1 MAIDVEKLLRTVIER
16 GASDLHLKAGR
27 PPLLRI
33 NGQLTE
39 QSGWPVLDP
48 PALQQV
54 LDALTSPEQRAT
66 LSRDLELDLAY
77 ELPHVARFRVNVGC
91 QRRSLYLTL
100 RHIRGQ
106 VPTLA
111 DLGLPDVCVRLAKLS
126 RGLVL
131 VTGPTGSGKSTT
143 LAAMIE
149 HINSTLSR
157 RVVTVEDPIEY
168 LFEDKQCVITQRE
181 VGSDARSFASA
192 LKYAL
197 RQDPDVIMVGEMR
210 DLETIAATLTAAE
223 TGHLVLATLHT
234 TSAAKTIDRIVNVFP
249 SEQQTQIR
257 LQLAGT
263 LQGIVCQNLVPKVGG
278 GRIAALEILVGTDP
292 VRAIIREN
300 KMAQLQTAMQT
311 GKKFGMQTLED
322 NLSTLVAAHKIAYE
336 QAIAKANS
344 PELVR
349 QAESAAAPVT
359 ARG

>member
-1 MAIDVEKLLRTVIER
+1 MIDVEKLLRTVIER

-39 QSGWPVLDP
+39 QADWPVLDP

-54 LDALTSPEQRAT
+54 LDALTSQEQRAT

-234 TSAAKTIDRIVNVFP
+234 PSAPEAIDRIVDVFP
-249 SEQQTQIR
+249 PHQQAQVR
-257 LQLAGT
+257 VQLAMTLAGVLSQRLVLRADGSGRVAACEVMTGT
-263 LQGIVCQNLVPKVGG
+263 PAVRNL
-278 GRIAALEILVGTDP
+278 
-292 VRAIIREN
+292 IREAKTPQMVN
-300 KMAQLQTAMQT
+300 IIQT
-311 GKKFGMQTLED
+311 GREHGMQTLEQALRD
-322 NLSTLVAAHKIAYE
+322 LYRSQTITLEEALTHAGD
-336 QAIAKANS
+336 
-344 PELVR
+344 PEGLKR
-349 QAESAAAPVT
+349 LL
-359 ARG
+359 GG

>member
-1 MAIDVEKLLRTVIER
+1 MIDVEKLLRTVIER

-39 QSGWPVLDP
+39 QADWPVLDP
-48 PALQQV
+48 PTLQQV
-54 LDALTSPEQRAT
+54 LDALTSQEQRAT

-77 ELPHVARFRVNVGC
+77 ELPRVARFRVNVGC

-234 TSAAKTIDRIVNVFP
+234 PSAPEAIDRIVDVFP
-249 SEQQTQIR
+249 PHQQAQVR
-257 LQLAGT
+257 VQLAMTLAGVLSQRLVLRADGSGRVAACEVMTGT
-263 LQGIVCQNLVPKVGG
+263 PAVRNL
-278 GRIAALEILVGTDP
+278 
-292 VRAIIREN
+292 IREAKTPQMVN
-300 KMAQLQTAMQT
+300 IIQT
-311 GKKFGMQTLED
+311 GREHGMQTLEQALRD
-322 NLSTLVAAHKIAYE
+322 LYRSQTITLEEALTHAGD
-336 QAIAKANS
+336 
-344 PELVR
+344 PEGLKR
-349 QAESAAAPVT
+349 LL
-359 ARG
+359 GG

>member
-54 LDALTSPEQRAT
+54 LDALTSQEQRAT

-77 ELPHVARFRVNVGC
+77 ELPRVARFRVNVAC

-157 RVVTVEDPIEY
+157 RVVTIEDPIEY

-234 TSAAKTIDRIVNVFP
+234 PSAPEAIDRIVDVFP
-249 SEQQTQIR
+249 PHQQAQVR
-257 LQLAGT
+257 VQLAMTLAGVLSQRLVLRADGSGRVAACEVMIGT
-263 LQGIVCQNLVPKVGG
+263 PAVRNLIREAKTPQMVNVIQT
-278 GRIAALEILVGTDP
+278 GREHGMQALEQALRDLY
-292 VRAIIREN
+292 RS
-300 KMAQLQTAMQT
+300 QTI
-311 GKKFGMQTLED
+311 TLEEALIHAGD
-322 NLSTLVAAHKIAYE
+322 
-336 QAIAKANS
+336 
-344 PELVR
+344 PEGLKR
-349 QAESAAAPVT
+349 LLA
-359 ARG
+359 G